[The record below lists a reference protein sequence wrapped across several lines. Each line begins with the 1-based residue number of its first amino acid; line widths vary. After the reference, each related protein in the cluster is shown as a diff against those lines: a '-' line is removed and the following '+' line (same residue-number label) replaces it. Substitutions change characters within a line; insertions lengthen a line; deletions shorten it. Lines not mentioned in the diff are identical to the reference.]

1 MATQLWHACT
11 CYSVVAG
18 GLPLLMA
25 TLDQVKCAAKYAFP
39 VLRHLVDTGT
49 LPAEEVQ
56 ANEALVARMQGL
68 RRCSTLLCPL
78 YSQGQEDQLQR
89 GALPRDSMQVLHLA
103 IRVMSGYDGAQINS

>member
-1 MATQLWHACT
+1 MPKHAG
-11 CYSVVAG
+11 VVAG

-49 LPAEEVQ
+49 LPAEEVR
-56 ANEALVARMQGL
+56 ANESLVVRMQGL

-78 YSQGQEDQLQR
+78 YSEGQEDQLGR
-89 GALPRDSMQVLHLA
+89 GALPRDSLTVSHLA
-103 IRVMSGYDGAQINS
+103 IRMMRDYDNTNNGS